1 MNSDPTFYSG
11 KIKGLSW
18 FLLFVLVG
26 SLLGITVIISLS
38 WFYSYEEILY
48 WYQEKTYDF
57 LRLKEESE
65 AGFTHSRYKLSRV
78 TGIFLWFV
86 CILVFSLLFKYRKIV
101 KTGLISVSKEICL
114 LISTSSGVL
123 LSIPKKE
130 KWALVLLWSMIIGF
144 QIRNYLHF
152 PFFGDDL
159 ASYVYF
165 ARNGPLIT
173 AIFYPIPNNHI
184 FYNLLSS
191 LTAAFTDDPLLST
204 RLISF
209 ISFHLLMLVLFLY
222 LYRTFTNKWIAYLA
236 VAICGFFFAS
246 SIYSVMGRGYML
258 FSLMTLLAGISL
270 LQYVE
275 TRRLVMLFVII
286 TSSVLGAYTVPTF
299 LIPFLGLMM
308 SLLVFSFLYQDKK
321 LLQAGILCGVLVGIG
336 VLLLYLPTFL
346 FSGADAILSN
356 KYVSADSRQN
366 FYTYA
371 YPIAVA
377 EVLSLTA
384 GTNTKG
390 WLVFMILGVLSIP
403 LLRRN
408 ENKARNWLIL
418 SLCIFAAIF
427 LYTLVSRSFMPLRVL
442 TYASF
447 FVYVSYAIVIAYWI
461 ERIKPGRRLYPVA
474 VILIP
479 IVGWWQYQHTV
490 YLSYLFPE
498 KIHNITRNFVDRII
512 YDGKTAYIST
522 ELKYFHWYYIYR
534 NEIAEHSIALK
545 TNPLEADLIF
555 LTSEAEQLN
564 NEGYALI
571 KTVKGI
577 EYSPDYYIY
586 ERNPAG
592 KVKP

>member
-1 MNSDPTFYSG
+1 M
-11 KIKGLSW
+11 
-18 FLLFVLVG
+18 
-26 SLLGITVIISLS
+26 
-38 WFYSYEEILY
+38 
-48 WYQEKTYDF
+48 
-57 LRLKEESE
+57 
-65 AGFTHSRYKLSRV
+65 
-78 TGIFLWFV
+78 
-86 CILVFSLLFKYRKIV
+86 
-101 KTGLISVSKEICL
+101 
-114 LISTSSGVL
+114 
-123 LSIPKKE
+123 
-130 KWALVLLWSMIIGF
+130 
-144 QIRNYLHF
+144 
-152 PFFGDDL
+152 
-159 ASYVYF
+159 
-165 ARNGPLIT
+165 
-173 AIFYPIPNNHI
+173 
-184 FYNLLSS
+184 
-191 LTAAFTDDPLLST
+191 
-204 RLISF
+204 
-209 ISFHLLMLVLFLY
+209 
-222 LYRTFTNKWIAYLA
+222 
-236 VAICGFFFAS
+236 
-246 SIYSVMGRGYML
+246 
-258 FSLMTLLAGISL
+258 
-270 LQYVE
+270 
-275 TRRLVMLFVII
+275 
-286 TSSVLGAYTVPTF
+286 
-299 LIPFLGLMM
+299 
-308 SLLVFSFLYQDKK
+308 LVFSFLYQDKK